1 MTSSLFRIDRERLRQ
16 PGRLLAGL
24 LSCALL
30 VACAAKPPVIA
41 EAPKQPPVKRGWL
54 DQGTLP
60 TVLRLPN
67 YPATA
72 AQTRTTSAT
81 IYLGNLD
88 ARINHL
94 EKTYAAQPRPEVA
107 NALALSL
114 GHRARIVGKRADMER
129 AGQVLQEQLTSSP
142 DDPQLLLTHAR
153 WLSQLHRF
161 NQALASLE
169 RIPADN
175 PGLEAPVAEL
185 RAEIDLALGRY
196 QSLDDTFWHPEQPG
210 RADLYE
216 LAARANAA
224 IMQGQLDLAS
234 RLYFDAQSHYRDV
247 GPFPLAWLHVQ
258 QGIALLRF
266 GHYAEAAKFFEAARE
281 RIPQFYLATEHLA
294 ECLTEL
300 GEYDHARALYLEV
313 IEQTANPEFM
323 AALAGLESA
332 AGDLAAAQRWQ
343 SRADEGYES
352 LLRDHPAAYT
362 QHAAEYFLET
372 GRIERALTLAT
383 ANLALRQDL
392 GSRLLYAEAVNQH
405 GDAGAACEQLRLAG
419 ETGLNPPELQS
430 LRSQI
435 SCP

>member
-1 MTSSLFRIDRERLRQ
+1 M
-16 PGRLLAGL
+16 PA
-24 LSCALL
+24 
-30 VACAAKPPVIA
+30 
-41 EAPKQPPVKRGWL
+41 
-54 DQGTLP
+54 
-60 TVLRLPN
+60 VLRLPN
-67 YPATA
+67 WPATTE
-72 AQTRTTSAT
+72 QLRTTSAS

-88 ARINHL
+88 ARITQL
-94 EKTYAAQPRPEVA
+94 EGAD
-107 NALALSL
+107 
-114 GHRARIVGKRADMER
+114 HRAAAVA
-129 AGQVLQEQLTSSP
+129 
-142 DDPQLLLTHAR
+142 
-153 WLSQLHRF
+153 
-161 NQALASLE
+161 QALASSLLHRYRILGRWPDVERAGALLQAALQTAPESASLQLE
-169 RIPADN
+169 WAGWLLLVHRFADAEAALARVQ
-175 PGLEAPVAEL
+175 GLRSNGAVVDGARLENLQE
-185 RAEIDLALGRY
+185 ELALATGQYERLGEDFREPARQAPAEFY
-196 QSLDDTFWHPEQPG
+196 ALAE
-210 RADLYE
+210 RAY
-216 LAARANAA
+216 AALLH
-224 IMQGQLDLAS
+224 GDLDLAS
-234 RLYFDAQSHYRDV
+234 RLYFEAQHHYRDV
-247 GPFPLAWLHVQ
+247 GPYPLAWLHVQ